1 MILPGLERPADSLTA
16 VLTKIN
22 APLARGDW
30 ARTGFVVPGTFQG
43 GKASGLVN

>member
-1 MILPGLERPADSLTA
+1 MILPGPARPADSLTS

-22 APLARGDW
+22 VPPTWGGGAGM
-30 ARTGFVVPGTFQG
+30 GFVFPGTVHG